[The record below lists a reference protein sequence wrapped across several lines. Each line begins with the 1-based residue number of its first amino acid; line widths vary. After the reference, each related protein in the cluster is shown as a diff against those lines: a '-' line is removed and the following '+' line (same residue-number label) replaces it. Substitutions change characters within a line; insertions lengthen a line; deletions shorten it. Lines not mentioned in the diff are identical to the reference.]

1 MKTVA
6 CLLLLISSFLPILAD
21 AENLCGIADIAIE
34 QASTIRELKLL
45 RPVPCRVDSKDDVR
59 RYMLATIDEK
69 LTPEKLK
76 HEEILFK
83 ALGFIPE
90 QFEYKDRIIELY
102 LSQIAG
108 YYDPQRE
115 YFAMAGWMPGVLQA
129 PIAVHELTHA
139 LQDQH
144 FDLDRLID
152 IATLESDSIFARSA
166 LVEGDAMA
174 VQTDYTRRL
183 MGQEPLVSLSSVDSI
198 LAQNVVGA
206 ALLAKSHET
215 PRAITLMMIF
225 PYTSGLRFVHHL
237 LRNGG
242 YQRVS
247 KAYLAPPRTSEEIL
261 HPEKYFQPI
270 KDFEEILVEQVL
282 GGGKLDGSVLYEDVL
297 GEFSLSLFLDSLGLA
312 GEEAASAAAGWGGDR
327 ALLIQV
333 DKGYEVRWLIR
344 WDALQEAEEFMQAC
358 RIALKN
364 NRREEQDLW
373 YKIDQQRHLQVSQA
387 GLDVRVRVLL
397 KGEQ

>member
-1 MKTVA
+1 M
-6 CLLLLISSFLPILAD
+6 
-21 AENLCGIADIAIE
+21 
-34 QASTIRELKLL
+34 
-45 RPVPCRVDSKDDVR
+45 
-59 RYMLATIDEK
+59 
-69 LTPEKLK
+69 
-76 HEEILFK
+76 
-83 ALGFIPE
+83 
-90 QFEYKDRIIELY
+90 
-102 LSQIAG
+102 
-108 YYDPQRE
+108 
-115 YFAMAGWMPGVLQA
+115 
-129 PIAVHELTHA
+129 
-139 LQDQH
+139 
-144 FDLDRLID
+144 
-152 IATLESDSIFARSA
+152 
-166 LVEGDAMA
+166 
-174 VQTDYTRRL
+174 
-183 MGQEPLVSLSSVDSI
+183 
-198 LAQNVVGA
+198 
-206 ALLAKSHET
+206 
-215 PRAITLMMIF
+215 
-225 PYTSGLRFVHHL
+225 
-237 LRNGG
+237 
-242 YQRVS
+242 S

-397 KGEQ
+397 EGEQ